1 MILRRWEDL
10 PEGMKND
17 SVSRYYQI
25 LSNKKLSL
33 LAKRIFD
40 IVFSLLMLILLS
52 PVFIIISILI
62 KVDSEGRIMFR
73 QIRVTQYGR
82 QFRIYKF
89 RTMVENA
96 EQIGTQVTTN
106 NDNRITKVGKFLRK
120 YRIDEIPQLLN
131 IIRGDMSFVGTRPEV
146 MKYVKE
152 YTDEMK
158 STLLLPAGVTSEA
171 SIMYKDEEQLLT
183 DTNDID
189 RTYIEVV
196 LPSKMKLNLISIEKF
211 SFFEEIKTIFKTV
224 IVVVHKRKISNRKRL
239 NTNRVNK
246 IR

>member
-10 PEGMKND
+10 PVSMKND

-52 PVFIIISILI
+52 PVFLIISILI
-62 KVDSEGRIMFR
+62 KVDSEGPIMFR

-82 QFRIYKF
+82 QFRIFKF

-96 EQIGTQVTTN
+96 EQIGSQVTTN
-106 NDNRITKVGKFLRK
+106 KDNRVTKTGKFLRK

-131 IIRGDMSFVGTRPEV
+131 IIKGDMSFVGTRPEV
-146 MKYVKE
+146 VKYVRQ
-152 YTDEMK
+152 YTEEMM

-171 SIMYKDEEQLLT
+171 SIMYKDEEQLLS

-189 RTYIEVV
+189 KTYIEVV
-196 LPSKMKLNLISIEKF
+196 LPNKMKLNLISIEKF
-211 SFFEEIKTIFKTV
+211 SFWGEIGTILKTAIAVIHKEKIFDD
-224 IVVVHKRKISNRKRL
+224 KISNVSK
-239 NTNRVNK
+239 VK
-246 IR
+246 K